1 MLTTSFQL
9 EVTVIDDI
17 KQDAEHRMQGA
28 LEALQRELTSIRTGR
43 ASPALVDR
51 LQVDYYGAATPLN
64 QLASISAPEPRMLL
78 IQPWDRGSMG
88 AIEKAIQKSE
98 LGLTPNN
105 DGQIIRLAIPQLTED
120 RRKSLVKMTRTKVED
135 GKIAIRNVRR
145 DAVDQV
151 KELMKEKMIGE
162 DDERRAHQDIDAVTK
177 RFTEEADQIGSSKE
191 AEILEV

>member
-1 MLTTSFQL
+1 M
-9 EVTVIDDI
+9 IDDI
-17 KQDAEHRMQGA
+17 KQDAEHRMQSA
-28 LEALQRELTSIRTGR
+28 LDALQRELTGIRTGR
-43 ASPALVDR
+43 AAPSLVER

-64 QLASISAPEPRMLL
+64 QLASISAPEPRMLV

-105 DGQIIRLAIPQLTED
+105 DGQMIRLAIPQLTEE

-135 GKIAIRNVRR
+135 GKVAIRNVRR

-162 DDERRAHQDIDAVTK
+162 DDERRAHADIDTVTK
-177 RFTEEADQIGSSKE
+177 RYTEEADRIGSAKE

>member
-1 MLTTSFQL
+1 
-9 EVTVIDDI
+9 VIDDI
-17 KQDAEHRMQGA
+17 KQDAEHRMQSA
-28 LEALQRELTSIRTGR
+28 LEALQRELTAIRTGR
-43 ASPALVDR
+43 ASPALVER

-64 QLASISAPEPRMLL
+64 QLASISAPEPRMLV

-105 DGQIIRLAIPQLTED
+105 DGQMIRLSIPQLTEE

-135 GKIAIRNVRR
+135 GKVAIRNVRR

-151 KELMKEKMIGE
+151 KELLKEKMIGE
-162 DDERRAHQDIDAVTK
+162 DDERRGQHEIDAVTK
-177 RFTEEADQIGSSKE
+177 RFTEEADKIGSSKE

>member
-1 MLTTSFQL
+1 M
-9 EVTVIDDI
+9 IDDI
-17 KQDAEHRMQGA
+17 KQDAEHRMQSALDA
-28 LEALQRELTSIRTGR
+28 LERELTGIRTGR

-51 LQVDYYGAATPLN
+51 LQVDYYGTATPLN
-64 QLASISAPEPRMLL
+64 QLASISTPEPRMLV

-105 DGQIIRLAIPQLTED
+105 DGQMIRLAIPQLTEE
-120 RRKSLVKMTRTKVED
+120 RRKSLVKMTKTKVED
-135 GKIAIRNVRR
+135 GKVSIRNVRR

-151 KELMKEKMIGE
+151 KELMKEKLIGE
-162 DDERRAHQDIDAVTK
+162 DDERRAHQEIDAVTK
-177 RFTEEADQIGSSKE
+177 RYTEEADRIGSSKE

>member
-1 MLTTSFQL
+1 M
-9 EVTVIDDI
+9 IDDI
-17 KQDAEHRMQGA
+17 KQDAEHRMQSALDA
-28 LEALQRELTSIRTGR
+28 LERELTGIRTGR

-51 LQVDYYGAATPLN
+51 LQVDYYGMATPLN
-64 QLASISAPEPRMLL
+64 QLASISAPEPRMLV

-105 DGQIIRLAIPQLTED
+105 DGQMIRLAIPQLTEE
-120 RRKSLVKMTRTKVED
+120 RRKSLVKMTKTKVED
-135 GKIAIRNVRR
+135 GKVSIRNVRR

-151 KELMKEKMIGE
+151 KELMKEKLIGE
-162 DDERRAHQDIDAVTK
+162 DDERRAHQEIDAVTK
-177 RFTEEADQIGSSKE
+177 RYTEEADRIGSSKE

>member
-1 MLTTSFQL
+1 M
-9 EVTVIDDI
+9 IDDI

-28 LEALQRELTSIRTGR
+28 LEALQRELTGIRTGR

-51 LQVDYYGAATPLN
+51 LQVDYYGTATPLN
-64 QLASISAPEPRMLL
+64 QLASISAPESRMLV

-105 DGQIIRLAIPQLTED
+105 DGQVIRLAIPQLTEE
-120 RRKSLVKMTRTKVED
+120 RRKSLVKLTRTKVED
-135 GKIAIRNVRR
+135 GKVAIRNVRR

-151 KELMKEKMIGE
+151 KELMKEKLIGE
-162 DDERRAHQDIDAVTK
+162 DDERRAQHEIDAVTK
-177 RFTEEADQIGSSKE
+177 RFTEEADQIGHSKE

>member
-1 MLTTSFQL
+1 M
-9 EVTVIDDI
+9 IDEI
-17 KQDAEHRMQGA
+17 KQDAEHRMQSALDA
-28 LEALQRELTSIRTGR
+28 LERELTGIRTGR

-51 LQVDYYGAATPLN
+51 LQVDYYGTATPLN
-64 QLASISAPEPRMLL
+64 QLASISAPEPRMLV

-105 DGQIIRLAIPQLTED
+105 DGQIIRLAIPQLTEE
-120 RRKSLVKMTRTKVED
+120 RRKSLVKMTKTKVED
-135 GKIAIRNVRR
+135 GKVSIRNVRR

-151 KELMKEKMIGE
+151 KELMKEKLIGE
-162 DDERRAHQDIDAVTK
+162 DDERRAHQEIDAVTK
-177 RFTEEADQIGSSKE
+177 RYTEEADRIGSSKE